1 MKTRFLRVLAVG
13 VLLGG
18 GRAPRAD
25 EQPDA
30 KVLLDRAIK
39 AMGGEAKLAKL
50 STVSGKGRITTMKG
64 GQELTIDLQGT
75 WQGMR
80 QYHAELDVH
89 HEGKDFH
96 GVLVINGDKGW
107 FKKNDNTEDAPE
119 GMVPFIQNIFYA
131 GRMPQML
138 PALKDN
144 AYKLSPLGEV
154 KVGAQDAMG
163 LSISHQDYKDVSLFF
178 DKESGLP
185 LKSVIRLSEP
195 RHDKETTI
203 EYHYGDYKDFGGLRL
218 CGTIAIKLNNDELTM
233 ELSELMAVSKVDDGR
248 FDRP

>member
-13 VLLGG
+13 LALGAG
-18 GRAPRAD
+18 AARAD
-25 EQPDA
+25 EQPEA

-50 STVSGKGRITTMKG
+50 GTVSGKGKITTTQG
-64 GQELTIDLQGT
+64 GQEVTVNLQGT
-75 WQGMR
+75 WQGLS
-80 QYHAELDVH
+80 QYRAELEIQKGGDN
-89 HEGKDFH
+89 FNAIM
-96 GVLVINGDKGW
+96 VISGDKGW

-119 GMVPFIQNIFYA
+119 GLVPFIQNFFYA

-144 AYKLSPLGEV
+144 AYKLTPLGEV
-154 KVGAQDAMG
+154 KVGTQPAVG
-163 LSISHQDYKDVSLFF
+163 FSVSHPDYKDVSLFF

-185 LKSVIRLSEP
+185 LKSEIKLTEP
-195 RHDKETTI
+195 RRDQESTI
-203 EYHYGDYKDFGGLRL
+203 EYHYRDYKDFDGVKL
-218 CGTIAIKLNNDELTM
+218 CGMITIKFNNEEFTVELI
-233 ELSELMAVSKVDDGR
+233 ELKAAEKMDDSR